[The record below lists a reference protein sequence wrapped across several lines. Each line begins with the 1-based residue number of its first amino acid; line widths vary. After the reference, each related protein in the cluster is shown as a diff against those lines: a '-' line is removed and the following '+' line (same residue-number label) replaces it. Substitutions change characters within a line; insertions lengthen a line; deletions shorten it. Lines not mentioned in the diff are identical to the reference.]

1 MVFNETYLLRQL
13 QYALGS
19 KLFNCFD
26 QEYFIDILKMK
37 TLVLYS
43 TYYPKLIRGV
53 RITKDCAIPT
63 IDPKT
68 GMTNYYRYKIPKFD
82 PEDEY
87 IGIERWIFNGQGY
100 EQAAAGMGGIAADAI
115 YSKIRSMLPIPPVR
129 WRATFEAPDFCEVFP
144 YRVNHD
150 DFVLVM
156 QRLVRLT
163 EIPSG
168 LWESFTE
175 LFIADVKLAIY
186 NEFPAARNSGVLN
199 GVEID
204 TNISEF
210 SNAESKRDEIKEL
223 FNKNYCLNPDRFEA
237 LNIAGFA

>member
-19 KLFNCFD
+19 KLYNCFEP
-26 QEYFIDILKMK
+26 EYFIDILNST

-43 TYYPKLIRGV
+43 TYFPKLIRGV
-53 RITKDCAIPT
+53 RITRDCAIPT

-82 PEDEY
+82 PNDEY

-100 EQAAAGMGGIAADAI
+100 EQTAAGMGGIAADAV

-144 YRVNHD
+144 YRTAHD

-168 LWESFTE
+168 LWESVKK
-175 LFIADVKLAIY
+175 LFICDVKLAIY

-210 SNAESKRDEIKEL
+210 SGEESKRDEIIEI
-223 FNKNYCLNPDRFEA
+223 FNREWARNPDRFES
-237 LNIAGFA
+237 LNIAGYA